1 MSGAGGRL
9 GAALLVVAL
18 VSALPPDRA
27 AAGQRGS
34 RQQSAAGSGSQN
46 PTQGVELSEQ
56 QLRNMP
62 AARDLWALLEHR
74 VPAVVTDR
82 LDVGGSDVGRQALFS
97 ARSTSWQQNAFRL
110 DGVETTDPAVRG
122 TSGFYF
128 DYDTFTTVNVSWG
141 TQPAGVATAEVA
153 VDLVLRA
160 GSNEFHGA
168 AQGYFNFDSL
178 QANNVSDDLEARGV
192 EPSARID
199 YLSDVSVQAGGP
211 LWRDR
216 AWIFGSYRDW
226 RISQSVPN
234 FSAPVRTDLP
244 VITLKLTADR
254 GSRDDLSVFWSRQR
268 YLNPAR
274 YAGAGVLPEAT
285 LVEDTTSMIFAGTW
299 AHDFGTEGRLRHVA
313 LRGSLLDIDFPLLIQ
328 EGAARQSQ
336 FDIVTQLRSG
346 AASLGFLSSRSR
358 YALDADTRMA
368 AGPADAHSIGAGVQ
382 FQYVP
387 TENSFSAIGDVNIV
401 TGGGMALVAQLLN
414 TPVTNK
420 QNARA
425 FGLYVHDD
433 GAIRGG
439 WTLSFGVRYDDW
451 KGSLPAQASPAGT
464 YAPVRDFSAQSD
476 VLGWRGLG
484 PRLALVGD
492 LLGDGRLTVVAA
504 FAQYVHQMGTST
516 LSFANPNSLG
526 ATVVSWTDANGDGQF
541 QPGEGGSTMSV
552 GGGPIG
558 RVEDSLS
565 APLTREFRIGANY
578 EVGGNW
584 SAGIDL
590 WYRKDSSLF
599 DDVEVGLTAEDFV
612 STVAPDPGR
621 DNIPGTEDDRGIPV
635 FNQVENFGGNQLLL
649 MTVDDKTVTYRGI
662 DIRLRRRFAD
672 NWELGAVVTFGL
684 AEGLNP
690 KGGLVPGDSGGITDL
705 FNDPNSLINADAR
718 MFWDRTMMLKAY
730 GSYMFDGGFLIAG
743 LLRSWSGEPLPRILP
758 VPLNQG
764 IINVYAEPRGALRND
779 LLTTADL
786 RVSKTF
792 GLARGRSAALYFDVF
807 NLTNAGTVTK
817 TFDTF
822 PLFGTPA
829 EVVPPLVT
837 RIGARLAF

>member
-1 MSGAGGRL
+1 MSGTGG
-9 GAALLVVAL
+9 AVLLAVAL

-27 AAGQRGS
+27 AAGSPQSG
-34 RQQSAAGSGSQN
+34 QQPAAGSGAQN
-46 PTQGVELSEQ
+46 PTQGVELDEQ
-56 QLRNMP
+56 QLRDIP
-62 AARDLWALLEHR
+62 TARDVWALLEHR
-74 VPAVVTDR
+74 VPGVVTDR

-97 ARSTSWQQNAFRL
+97 ARSTSWQENAFRL

-128 DYDTFTTVNVSWG
+128 DYDTFRTVNVSWG
-141 TQPAGVATAEVA
+141 TQPAEVATPGVA

-160 GSNEFHGA
+160 GSNEFHGG
-168 AQGYFNFDSL
+168 AQGYFTLNAL
-178 QANNVSDDLEARGV
+178 QASNVSGDLEAEGV
-192 EPSARID
+192 EPSSRID

-211 LWRDR
+211 LSRDR
-216 AWIFGSYRDW
+216 AWFFGSYRGW
-226 RISQSVPN
+226 RISQFVPN
-234 FSAPVRTDLP
+234 FSEPVRTDLP
-244 VITLKLTADR
+244 VITLKLTADP
-254 GSRDDLSVFWSRQR
+254 GARDDLSVFWSRQG

-274 YAGAGVLPEAT
+274 NAGAGVLPEAT
-285 LVEDTTSMIFAGTW
+285 SVEDATSMIFAGTW
-299 AHDFGTEGRLRHVA
+299 GHDFGTEGTLRHVA

-328 EGAARQSQ
+328 AGTARQSQ

-346 AASLGFLSSRSR
+346 AASLGFLSSRRR
-358 YALDADTRMA
+358 YAVDVDTRMA
-368 AGPADAHSIGAGVQ
+368 TGPADAHGIGAGVQ

-401 TGGGMALVAQLLN
+401 TSGGMPLVAQLLN

-425 FGLYVHDD
+425 LGLYMHDD
-433 GAIRGG
+433 WAIRSG

-451 KGSLPAQASPAGT
+451 NGSLPAQASPAGT
-464 YAPVRDFSAQSD
+464 YAPARDFSAQND

-484 PRLALVGD
+484 PRLAQAGD
-492 LLGDGRLTVVAA
+492 LLSDGRLTAVVA

-541 QPGEGGSTMSV
+541 QPGEGGPTMSV
-552 GGGPIG
+552 AGGPIG
-558 RVEDSLS
+558 RVEGDSLS

-578 EVGGNW
+578 EVSGNW

-599 DDVEVGLTAEDFV
+599 DDVEVGLAAEDFV
-612 STVAPDPGR
+612 RAVAPDPGR
-621 DNIPGTEDDRGIPV
+621 DNIPGTEDDRGIEV
-635 FNQVENFGGNQLLL
+635 FNQVENFGGNELLL
-649 MTVDDKTVTYRGI
+649 ATVDDKTVTYRGI
-662 DIRLRRRFAD
+662 DIRLHRRLAD
-672 NWELGAVVTFGL
+672 SWELGAVVTFGL

-705 FNDPNSLINADAR
+705 FNDPNSLSNADAR
-718 MFWDRTMMLKAY
+718 MFWDRTMVLKAY
-730 GSYMFDGGFLIAG
+730 GSYMFDGGFHIAG
-743 LLRSWSGEPLPRILP
+743 VLRSWSGEPLPRILP
-758 VPLNQG
+758 VALNQG

-779 LLTTADL
+779 ILTTADL

-792 GLARGRSAALYFDVF
+792 GLARGRSVGLYFDVF
-807 NLTNAGTVTK
+807 NVTNAGTVTK
-817 TFDTF
+817 TFDAF

-829 EVVPPLVT
+829 EVVPPLVV
-837 RIGARLAF
+837 RIGTRLAF